1 MTNKKGPAIGIDLG
15 TTYSAVGVFQHGK
28 VEIIANTQGNRTTP
42 SCVSFNDKEFMVGDA
57 AKQQGA
63 VNPTG
68 TIFDAK
74 RLIGRKFSDPTVK
87 KDMTYW
93 PFKVIAGTD
102 DKPLIQVDYMNETK
116 TFPAEQISSMILTYM
131 KETAEGYLG
140 TSVQDAVITVPAYF
154 NDAQRQATKDAG
166 TIAGLNVL
174 RVINEPTAA
183 AIAYGVDKAS
193 CDSEKNIL
201 VFDLGGGTFDVS
213 ILNIDDG
220 IFEVLATGG
229 DTHLGGE
236 DLDNRMVEFL
246 ADEFKKKNRG
256 KDPTDNARS
265 MKRLRTAC
273 ERAKRTLSSATQAS
287 IEIDALYEGIDFYT
301 SITRAKFESLCD
313 DLFKSCMIPV
323 ENALRD
329 AKMDKGKIDEIVLVG
344 GSTRIPKVQKLLQDF
359 FNGKELNR
367 SINPDEAVA
376 YGAAI
381 QAASLS
387 NHDTQQSDANPLVLD
402 VAPLTVGVEV
412 NGQLLEPL
420 IKRNTTIPAK
430 QTKTFTTG
438 VNGQPAVTIRVFEG
452 ERPLTK
458 DNHLLG
464 QFTMNIPPAPAGVPQ
479 IEVTFDI
486 DANGI
491 LKVSAIDKS
500 TGKSE
505 SITITNDSD
514 RLSQADIDKMVRD
527 AEQFKEEDE
536 RRKEQIMAKNRL
548 ESFMLQS
555 RELEHSDKLTEEEQ
569 SKVKELLD
577 ETQAWLDD
585 SDVRTADEFNTTAQK
600 LTGDLMPYMQK
611 MNVPDDA
618 ETESNHPSGSEPGVT
633 VEEVD

>member
-1 MTNKKGPAIGIDLG
+1 MKGPAIGIDLG

-28 VEIIANTQGNRTTP
+28 VEIIANSQGNRTTP

-63 VNPTG
+63 INPDG

-74 RLIGRKFSDPTVK
+74 RMIGRKFSDPTVQ
-87 KDMTYW
+87 KDMKYW
-93 PFKVIAGTD
+93 PFKVIAGPD
-102 DKPLIQVDYMNETK
+102 DKPLIQVEYMNEKK

-131 KETAEGYLG
+131 KETAEGFLG
-140 TSVQDAVITVPAYF
+140 TSVHDAVITVPAYF

-193 CDSEKNIL
+193 VGGAEKNIL

-256 KDPTDNARS
+256 KDLTGNARS

-273 ERAKRTLSSATQAS
+273 ERAKRTLSSVTQAS

-301 SITRAKFESLCD
+301 TITRAKFESLCD
-313 DLFKSCMIPV
+313 DLFRSCMMPV

-329 AKMDKGKIDEIVLVG
+329 AKLDKSKIDEIVLVG

-387 NHDTQQSDANPLVLD
+387 NHDTQKSDTTPLVLD

-412 NGQLLEPL
+412 NGQILEPL
-420 IKRNTTIPAK
+420 IKRNSTIPTT

-486 DANGI
+486 DVNGI
-491 LKVSAIDKS
+491 LKVGAVDKS
-500 TGKSE
+500 SGKSE
-505 SITITNDSD
+505 SITITNDTD
-514 RLSQADIDKMVRD
+514 RLSQADIDKMIRD

-536 RRKEQIMAKNRL
+536 RRKEQIVAKNRL

-555 RELEHSDKLTEEEQ
+555 RELEHSDKLTEDEQ
-569 SKVKELLD
+569 AKVKELLD
-577 ETQAWLDD
+577 ETQTWLDD
-585 SDVRTADEFNTTAQK
+585 SDVRTADEFNTAAQK
-600 LTGDLMPYMQK
+600 LTGDLLPYMQK
-611 MNVPDDA
+611 MNTPVDA
-618 ETESNHPSGSEPGVT
+618 ATESGSGSGVT